1 MRRLVVLAAVMLAA
15 CSAEP
20 DNPEAEFEREL
31 AAARAQARAALPFFW
46 EHFAEPGDG
55 EYDFSLKA
63 AFPRRDGQGGA
74 EEAWVQHVARAP
86 DRIVGELANDPRY
99 LGNLGKGAIMEFQES
114 QVVDWAFFQGEKLL
128 GHYTT
133 RVLMPRLDSM
143 QAEWMRSVLSDDPKG
158 GGE

>member
-1 MRRLVVLAAVMLAA
+1 MRRLIAIAAVALAA

-20 DNPEAEFEREL
+20 DNPEAEFERDL
-31 AAARAQARAALPFFW
+31 AAAREQARASLPFFW
-46 EHFAEPGDG
+46 ERFAEPGDG

-63 AFPRRDGQGGA
+63 AFPRRDGQSGA
-74 EEAWVQHVARAP
+74 EEAWVHYVARAP
-86 DRIVGELANDPRY
+86 DKIVGELASTPRY
-99 LGNLGKGAIMEFQES
+99 LGDLTKGAIMEFQES
-114 QVVDWAFFQGEKLL
+114 QVVDWAFFQGDKLL

-143 QAEWMRSVLSDDPKG
+143 QADWMRSVLSDDPKG

>member
-1 MRRLVVLAAVMLAA
+1 MRRLLAIAAVLLAT

-20 DNPEAEFEREL
+20 ENPDVEFDRDL
-31 AAARAQARAALPFFW
+31 AAAREQARASLPFFW

-63 AFPRRDGQGGA
+63 AFPRRDGQSGV
-74 EEAWVQHVARAP
+74 EEAWVHYVARAP
-86 DRIVGELANDPRY
+86 DKIVGELASTPRY
-99 LGNLGKGAIMEFQES
+99 LGDLAKGSIMEFQES
-114 QVVDWAFFQGEKLL
+114 QVVDWAFFQGDKLL

-143 QAEWMRSVLSDDPKG
+143 QADWMRSVLSDNPT